1 MLHQPD
7 EMKIE
12 EWILTQAEV
21 CGISFY
27 LLTVI
32 IKHGGENPADDEF
45 PRYTQVSSYPCIIHT
60 NCEDAVIYHEA
71 N

>member
-45 PRYTQVSSYPCIIHT
+45 PRYTQLLVLTP
-60 NCEDAVIYHEA
+60 A
-71 N
+71 